1 MVAYHSRDIL
11 KESKSVFELVLKLCL
26 SLPIIAA
33 SLSNQQ
39 TKLIGDL
46 HVEFLFWSWES
57 LFDPLLSLVYEL
69 T

>member
-1 MVAYHSRDIL
+1 MVAYHSSDIL
-11 KESKSVFELVLKLCL
+11 KESKSVSELVLKLCL
-26 SLPIIAA
+26 SLPIIAT

-46 HVEFLFWSWES
+46 DFLFWSWES